1 MFNRKKFV
9 VSHAP
14 FWHNGGGIA
23 ERSLHTLLA
32 AFPAVAM
39 GIYLYGM
46 PALAVFALSVGSA
59 IGWEILYCRAAKQPE
74 TVLDGNAA
82 VVGLLFA
89 MLLPPVIPWWVVITG
104 TFVAVFIGKQIYGG
118 IGGNPFNPAITA
130 LAILTVSWG
139 HYFNFDTAA
148 LGYDYGFARIF
159 PVAEPLAA
167 VKHAAN
173 YPELFN
179 VAGVAANFSPADLL
193 MGQQLGGIG
202 ATFGLGLILGGLYLI
217 LRGFVRWEISV
228 SFLAGVAVT
237 ALLFHMAAPEKYVG
251 PVFHLLTGY
260 TLLGAFFLATEDSS
274 SPVHFVPMLIFG
286 ATAGVM
292 TVLIRNIGAYAD
304 GVMYGILIANLVNPL
319 LDKIRPKALG
329 KVV

>member
-1 MFNRKKFV
+1 MFNRKKFI

-14 FWHNGGGIA
+14 FWHNGSNIA
-23 ERSLHTLLA
+23 ERSYHTLLA
-32 AFPAVAM
+32 ALPAAGM
-39 GIYLYGM
+39 GIYLFGM

-59 IGWEILYCRAAKQPE
+59 VAWEILYCRLTKQPD
-74 TVLDGNAA
+74 TVADGHAA
-82 VVGLLFA
+82 VIGLMFA

-104 TFVAVFIGKQIYGG
+104 TFVAVIIGKQIYGG
-118 IGGNPFNPAITA
+118 IGGNPFNPAVTS

-139 HYFNFDTAA
+139 QHFSFDRAA
-148 LGYDYGFARIF
+148 ITYDHSFAQIY

-167 VKHAAN
+167 VKHAGK
-173 YPELFN
+173 YPELFD
-179 VAGVAANFSPADLL
+179 VGAMAAKFPAMELL

-217 LRGFVRWEISV
+217 LRGFIRWEISA
-228 SFLAGVAVT
+228 SFLGGVALT
-237 ALLFHMAAPEKYVG
+237 ALAFQMANPETYVG

-274 SPVHFVPMLIFG
+274 SPVQRVPMLLFG
-286 ATAGVM
+286 AIAGVM

-304 GVMYGILIANLVNPL
+304 GVMYGILIANLINPL

-329 KVV
+329 KVA